1 MYEAFYGLNEKP
13 FSLIPDPAF
22 LYRSEKHAIALS
34 LFEYSLSEQA
44 GFCVVTGEVGAGKT
58 TLVRHFL
65 QNFGLQTTIG
75 IISNPHPGFGE
86 LLDWV
91 AYAFDIKIPQNDKV
105 AAYREFVE
113 FLALQHH
120 EGLRTVLVVDEAQNL
135 TPELLEQLRL
145 LSNVNTD
152 KHQLLQ
158 MILVGQPE
166 LLDKLKKPELRQF
179 AQRVSVHYHLTP
191 LTLQETRSYIRHRL
205 AIAGATDDVFGDL
218 ALACVHYFTAGVPR
232 LINAVCDM
240 ALVYGFAAETPQ
252 ISWETVAEVA
262 KDREV
267 GSLLTLPHP
276 VGSMT
281 RDELRAELIR
291 LAGDTINEESLVP
304 GDPVIPFASAKKR
317 AASAA
322 PAAKING
329 TNSLE
334 SFAAQRDE
342 DDVPPSP
349 QIQYAR
355 PSEDLSRTVTEPDE
369 PHPLA
374 AIPLTAEREFAATP
388 KLLRAKPNP
397 EIAAAP
403 RARKWSLWKLT

>member
-1 MYEAFYGLNEKP
+1 MYEAFYGLTEKP
-13 FSLIPDPAF
+13 FSLVPDPSF

-75 IISNPHPGFGE
+75 VISNPHPGFGE

-91 AYAFDIKIPQNDKV
+91 AYAFDIKIPQGDKV
-105 AAYREFVE
+105 GAYRQFVD
-113 FLALQHH
+113 FLAQQHE
-120 EGLRTVLVVDEAQNL
+120 EGLRTILVVDEAQNL
-135 TPELLEQLRL
+135 SSELLEQLRL

-152 KHQLLQ
+152 KEQLLQ

-166 LLDKLKKPELRQF
+166 LLEKLKRPELRQF
-179 AQRVSVHYHLTP
+179 AQRISVHYHLQP
-191 LTLQETRSYIRHRL
+191 LTLQETRAYIRHRL
-205 AIAGATDDVFGDL
+205 AVAGATDDIFGEL

-232 LINAVCDM
+232 LINSVCDM

-262 KDREV
+262 KDREL
-267 GSLLTLPHP
+267 GNLLTLPHP

-291 LAGDTINEESLVP
+291 LVGDTFTEEDLYPPNFIAQAMVSKNP
-304 GDPVIPFASAKKR
+304 EP
-317 AASAA
+317 
-322 PAAKING
+322 KING
-329 TNSLE
+329 TSAPDRQKPQMRE
-334 SFAAQRDE
+334 VPIEE
-342 DDVPPSP
+342 DDLGAPESLRV
-349 QIQYAR
+349 AR
-355 PSEDLSRTVTEPDE
+355 SAVDLAVEPTPKSDE
-369 PHPLA
+369 AAPLA
-374 AIPLTAEREFAATP
+374 ASPRVAQPEFAAAP
-388 KLLRAKPNP
+388 KLLRAERNP
-397 EIAAAP
+397 QISTPP
-403 RARKWSLWKLT
+403 RARKWGLW